1 MTQHLK
7 LFLASLMSIWC
18 LTHMMMLILGKYSL
32 RTDPLGEGARWPRS
46 YGQEMYSPFILAFA
60 ELQDGETWTNSC
72 GNFFLGWIP
81 RVLPDKVAI
90 TSLQELDDGTVLL
103 RLAHLY
109 EIGED
114 KDLSVMA
121 SVELIK
127 VLKAKKMKKIN
138 RNKLIRQSRKS

>member
-1 MTQHLK
+1 MDVF
-7 LFLASLMSIWC
+7 LFL
-18 LTHMMMLILGKYSL
+18 LILIYN
-32 RTDPLGEGARWPRS
+32 S
-46 YGQEMYSPFILAFA
+46 YRFNHHFA
-60 ELQDGETWTNSC
+60 GWRDLDKHSC

-81 RVLPDKVAI
+81 RVLPDNVAI